1 MQNMEF
7 WKWERKICNS
17 FERARLQIEEG
28 HRPLKFNRD
37 TIKIRNTNGKKGLRG
52 KFVIPLSKR
61 GQQIEEGLTTQSVST
76 SKLMQRFQIINFCPK
91 ATKYT
96 RNCRNSSLLQ
106 GTLPEIASVLVF
118 CPN

>member
-1 MQNMEF
+1 MEF

-37 TIKIRNTNGKKGLRG
+37 TIIIRNTNVKRGLRG

-61 GQQIEEGLTTQSVST
+61 GQQIEGGLTTQSVLT
-76 SKLMQRFQIINFCPK
+76 SKLMQLPNNGLFVLKQHNV
-91 ATKYT
+91 
-96 RNCRNSSLLQ
+96 
-106 GTLPEIASVLVF
+106 PEIIETAAF
-118 CPN
+118 CKEPFQK